1 MTRIRILLLAC
12 LAALAPCGADA
23 ATAVAGGASPA
34 QARPA
39 DRVEA
44 TFAAWDSNKDHV
56 LSLAE
61 FQAGWAALQ
70 KATAIE
76 VRLHRQ
82 FQAVDADHDGTLEA
96 GEYANLVLV
105 KRAGTGAPPLS
116 AFDANKDQRLQFPE
130 YLALVRKLGAQPAAA
145 PAAGK

>member
-1 MTRIRILLLAC
+1 MNLRIILLAS
-12 LAALAPCGADA
+12 LAAIVPFA
-23 ATAVAGGASPA
+23 AQAANTPA
-34 QARPA
+34 QAKQT

-44 TFAAWDSNKDHV
+44 TFAAWDSNKDHL

-61 FQAGWAALQ
+61 FQSGWAALQ

-76 VRLHRQ
+76 MRLHQQ
-82 FQAVDADHDGTLEA
+82 FQAVDSDHDGSLEA

-105 KRAGTGAPPLS
+105 KRAGKAAPPLS

-130 YLALVRKLGAQPAAA
+130 YLAVVRKLGAQPAAA

>member
-1 MTRIRILLLAC
+1 MNHLRILLLASLAAVAP
-12 LAALAPCGADA
+12 LAALAANTN
-23 ATAVAGGASPA
+23 ATPA
-34 QARPA
+34 QAKPA

-44 TFAAWDSNKDHV
+44 TFAAWDSNKDHL

-61 FQAGWAALQ
+61 FQSGWAALQ

-76 VRLHRQ
+76 MRLHQQ
-82 FQAVDADHDGTLEA
+82 FQAVDGDHDGSLEA

-105 KRAGTGAPPLS
+105 KRAGKAAPPLS
-116 AFDANKDQRLQFPE
+116 AFDGNKDQRLQFPE
-130 YLALVRKLGAQPAAA
+130 YLAVVRKLGAQPAAA